1 MDNNSMNFSQIKS
14 ELHNIEQNI
23 YQSTMPKPLCW
34 HDKLRLQTK
43 TLNPSNP
50 SNSSNSSN
58 MITYAHNKGTRKTIQ
73 FEQKPFYTFEEM
85 LLVINLIDDA
95 WETSTESENDMCT
108 YVH

>member
-1 MDNNSMNFSQIKS
+1 MKS
-14 ELHNIEQNI
+14 ELGNIEHNI

-43 TLNPSNP
+43 TLNPSGQSNP
-50 SNSSNSSN
+50 SN

-95 WETSTESENDMCT
+95 WETSTESQNDMCT